1 MSTAGIL
8 EFDVLGKPGAC
19 WRATTKEKGFA
30 RRKAPTK
37 PPAGQE
43 NPKRVGVP
51 RYLPSAAAMSF
62 AYSRTLFRCAA
73 FIGANVDINSK
84 KNSSPL
90 DGVSL

>member
-1 MSTAGIL
+1 MSTARLL
-8 EFDVLGKPGAC
+8 ETP
-19 WRATTKEKGFA
+19 E
-30 RRKAPTK
+30 
-37 PPAGQE
+37 
-43 NPKRVGVP
+43 RVGMP
-51 RYLPSAAAMSF
+51 PYLPSAAAMSF